1 MEPFNS
7 ILNLYKELGHKPD
20 IFSFIPESGMQEAY
34 VGRCL
39 NCDMD
44 LRYLYKLGEAD
55 CVRGIRVHINNWI
68 VTYIYKDRI
77 GNKLFMKDNLNELIC
92 PRMKAFV

>member
-55 CVRGIRVHINNWI
+55 CVRGFESILITGSLPTFTRIELVIN
-68 VTYIYKDRI
+68 Y
-77 GNKLFMKDNLNELIC
+77 L
-92 PRMKAFV
+92 